1 MSPAAPGWEG
11 PSQGLQQLP
20 LRLSLE
26 DIYAV
31 MGHLLCVKPQ
41 GASPGLCAGWRGGR
55 KQLLL
60 EGRTTQVWVRGLGAW
75 GDAAE
80 SPRPSSPGEAISLPA
95 CSCQGGKQVRPVLPV
110 WLVRAQGR
118 VAVARWVEGPGL
130 GRVQGVRP
138 QPWVR
143 VLGLP
148 WGDSGSRAQR
158 CRVWTLCL
166 CPGLI

>member
-1 MSPAAPGWEG
+1 MPSWGTCYASSPREPAPG
-11 PSQGLQQLP
+11 SVQGGEVA
-20 LRLSLE
+20 RSSCCWK
-26 DIYAV
+26 A
-31 MGHLLCVKPQ
+31 
-41 GASPGLCAGWRGGR
+41 
-55 KQLLL
+55 
-60 EGRTTQVWVRGLGAW
+60 TTQVWVRGLGAW

-138 QPWVR
+138 QPWVC